1 MLYMQ
6 HEGMNTP
13 CSCIICGVGEKD
25 CDLAPFTPVG
35 SWGPPPGGL
44 PPTPGG
50 VHLRRKGPYRRPRK
64 PTESKEGSRLREVRS
79 QAKCPGD
86 LRAQSRALKATE
98 LAQGPLGFGAG
109 SRGSKALTRSLGP
122 EPRED
127 TGNEHGPPLK
137 RTTYPPTTTDV
148 TTRLAMWRP
157 MLAIAWVKATTM
169 MAPYRPS

>member
-6 HEGMNTP
+6 HEGMSTP

-35 SWGPPPGGL
+35 SRGPPPGGL

-64 PTESKEGSRLREVRS
+64 PTEVRS

-98 LAQGPLGFGAG
+98 LAQGPRRIRSWLKGLQSSYQEFGAG
-109 SRGSKALTRSLGP
+109 A
-122 EPRED
+122 
-127 TGNEHGPPLK
+127 
-137 RTTYPPTTTDV
+137 
-148 TTRLAMWRP
+148 
-157 MLAIAWVKATTM
+157 
-169 MAPYRPS
+169 